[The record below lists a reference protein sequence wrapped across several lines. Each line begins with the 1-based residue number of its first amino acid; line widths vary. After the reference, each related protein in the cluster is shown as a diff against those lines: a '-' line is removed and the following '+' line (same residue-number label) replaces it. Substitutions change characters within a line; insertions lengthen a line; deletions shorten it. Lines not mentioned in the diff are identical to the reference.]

1 MAAARNG
8 VISPFRKNARKLTDI
23 VTTDKPKSNSLAALS
38 LRAVR
43 PALRLLTR
51 PSTLMQLPRLL
62 TEGMGPVRRMF
73 IQAHNQKE
81 LTRLVTSGS
90 RVNFISSFARSGN
103 TWTRNLLADALLQAQ
118 GIATDTDLPVPFQE
132 VVADYYCDPIGRRHP
147 LITMGGI
154 LVKTHDSFAQLQA
167 RIYPD
172 AEKAPAPDQVFGNC
186 RVVYLYRSPEDV
198 LVSLFH
204 LQRKAKYLAQSRFG
218 IDEFCRSQLPHW
230 LENLGSYLRACDDGV
245 PVYFVSYEGM
255 LQEPAANLAGILQW
269 LEIPHDSG
277 IVERA
282 VAHMGFENIRAREE
296 RALPGHKDYALRRG
310 KSGGGLEE
318 LQPQTRCYI
327 RETAAPLLKQAQK
340 RLNRQI
346 SASAAKPAGGASPKP
361 GKADAASADQSRF
374 ASSHGLQ
381 PT

>member
-1 MAAARNG
+1 
-8 VISPFRKNARKLTDI
+8 
-23 VTTDKPKSNSLAALS
+23 
-38 LRAVR
+38 
-43 PALRLLTR
+43 
-51 PSTLMQLPRLL
+51 
-62 TEGMGPVRRMF
+62 MGPVRRMF

-81 LTRLVTSGS
+81 LTRLVTGGH

-147 LITMGGI
+147 MITMGGI
-154 LVKTHDSFAQLQA
+154 LVKTHDSFPELQG
-167 RIYPD
+167 RIYP
-172 AEKAPAPDQVFGNC
+172 KAGEAPPPGKIFANC
-186 RVVYLYRSPEDV
+186 RMVYLYRSPEDV

-218 IDEFCRSQLPHW
+218 IDEFCRSQLPFW
-230 LENLGSYLRACDDGV
+230 LENLGSYLRACDEGV

-255 LQEPAANLAGILQW
+255 LQEPAANLRGILQW
-269 LEIPHDSG
+269 LEIPHDAG

-282 VAHMGFENIRAREE
+282 VGHMGFENIRAREE
-296 RALPGHKDYALRRG
+296 RALPGHSDYALRRG

-318 LQPQTRCYI
+318 LQPQTRCHI
-327 RETAAPLLKQAQK
+327 REAAAPLLKQAQK
-340 RLNRQI
+340 RLNRQT
-346 SASAAKPAGGASPKP
+346 SMPTDRLTGEVSSRSVGAPDSVEGQAG
-361 GKADAASADQSRF
+361 RF
-374 ASSHGLQ
+374 ASSRGLQ